1 MVFIASAPHRYGHSD
16 HTIARDVA
24 RRAAPSSSAR
34 YNTQASPVHT
44 LYTESV
50 QSHTPQAMER
60 RYNSSNHGLSSRAV
74 ANAQSG
80 QYAPMAFEV
89 RLHKCLRSSR
99 ARILAL
105 GIADH
110 MHCLMTRRRMTVLR
124 LCKVRIPRRLEGA
137 DRTFMRGRILGST
150 RGLDRWAVV
159 IAGSSNFVFVLYF
172 HRQSL
177 SSWNVECYIGVG
189 LFTILGQIRD
199 LYPVYALSETS
210 HFLSSCYAN
219 LRLDAYNSGTVYFYL
234 IS

>member
-1 MVFIASAPHRYGHSD
+1 MVFIASAPHRYGHSE

-50 QSHTPQAMER
+50 QSHTPQTMER

-80 QYAPMAFEV
+80 QYAPMTFEV
-89 RLHKCLRSSR
+89 RLHRCLRSSR
-99 ARILAL
+99 ARTLTL

-110 MHCLMTRRRMTVLR
+110 MHCLMTRRRMIALR
-124 LCKVRIPRRLEGA
+124 LCKVRVPHRLEGA

-150 RGLDRWAVV
+150 RGLDYWTVV
-159 IAGSSNFVFVLYF
+159 IVTSSSVAFVLYF
-172 HRQSL
+172 HRQ
-177 SSWNVECYIGVG
+177 
-189 LFTILGQIRD
+189 
-199 LYPVYALSETS
+199 
-210 HFLSSCYAN
+210 
-219 LRLDAYNSGTVYFYL
+219 
-234 IS
+234 